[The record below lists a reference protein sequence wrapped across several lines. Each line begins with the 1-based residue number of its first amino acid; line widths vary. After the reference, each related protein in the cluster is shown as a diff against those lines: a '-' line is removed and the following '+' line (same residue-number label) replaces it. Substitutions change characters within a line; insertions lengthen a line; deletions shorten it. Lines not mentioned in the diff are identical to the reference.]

1 MKNQKMSDKESMTG
15 TELGELLLQSIREFK
30 AGKIGRITVI
40 ESPNVKNIR
49 AKTGLSQSEFSQ
61 LIGVKVATLQ
71 NWEQQR
77 RRPTGAA
84 AALLK
89 IVAKEP
95 ELALRALHN

>member
-1 MKNQKMSDKESMTG
+1 MDKQLFADLTQSLKEAAAIRQG
-15 TELGELLLQSIREFK
+15 KLQ
-30 AGKIGRITVI
+30 AGRVTVI

-49 AKTGLSQSEFSQ
+49 TKTGLSQSEFSQ
-61 LIGVKVATLQ
+61 LIGVKIATLQ

-95 ELALRALHN
+95 ELAIKALHA

>member
-1 MKNQKMSDKESMTG
+1 MDKQLFADLTQSLKEAAAIRQG
-15 TELGELLLQSIREFK
+15 KLQ
-30 AGKIGRITVI
+30 AGRVTVL

-49 AKTGLSQSEFSQ
+49 TKTGLSQSEFSQ
-61 LIGVKVATLQ
+61 LIGVKIATLQ

-95 ELALRALHN
+95 ELAIKALHN

>member
-1 MKNQKMSDKESMTG
+1 MDKQLFADLTQSLKEAAAIRQG
-15 TELGELLLQSIREFK
+15 TLQ
-30 AGKIGRITVI
+30 AGRVTVI

-61 LIGVKVATLQ
+61 LIGVKIATLQ

-95 ELALRALHN
+95 ELAIKALHN

>member
-1 MKNQKMSDKESMTG
+1 MDKQLFADLTQSLKEAAAIRQG
-15 TELGELLLQSIREFK
+15 TLQ
-30 AGKIGRITVI
+30 AGRVAVI

-61 LIGVKVATLQ
+61 LIGVKIATLQ

-95 ELALRALHN
+95 ELAIKALHA

>member
-1 MKNQKMSDKESMTG
+1 MEKQLFADLTQSLKEAAAIRQG
-15 TELGELLLQSIREFK
+15 KLQ
-30 AGKIGRITVI
+30 AGRMTVI
-40 ESPNVKNIR
+40 EPPDVKNIR

-71 NWEQQR
+71 NWEQLR

-95 ELALRALHN
+95 ELAIKALHA

>member
-1 MKNQKMSDKESMTG
+1 MDKQLFADLTQSLKEAAAIRQG
-15 TELGELLLQSIREFK
+15 TLQ
-30 AGKIGRITVI
+30 AGRVTVI
-40 ESPNVKNIR
+40 EPPNVKNIR

-61 LIGVKVATLQ
+61 LIGVKIATLQ

-95 ELALRALHN
+95 ELAIKALHA

>member
-1 MKNQKMSDKESMTG
+1 MDKQLFADLTQSLKEAV
-15 TELGELLLQSIREFK
+15 SIRQGTLQ
-30 AGKIGRITVI
+30 AGRVTVI
-40 ESPNVKNIR
+40 ESPDVKNIR

-61 LIGVKVATLQ
+61 LIGVKIATLQ

-95 ELALRALHN
+95 ELAIKALHA

>member
-1 MKNQKMSDKESMTG
+1 MDKQLFADLTQSLKEAAAIRQG
-15 TELGELLLQSIREFK
+15 TLQ
-30 AGKIGRITVI
+30 AGRVTVI
-40 ESPNVKNIR
+40 EPPDVKNIR

-61 LIGVKVATLQ
+61 LIGVKIATLQ

-95 ELALRALHN
+95 ELAIKALHA

>member
-1 MKNQKMSDKESMTG
+1 MDKQLFADLTQSLKEAAAIRQG
-15 TELGELLLQSIREFK
+15 TLK
-30 AGKIGRITVI
+30 AGRVSVI

-61 LIGVKVATLQ
+61 LIGVKIATLQ

-95 ELALRALHN
+95 ELAIKALHN

>member
-1 MKNQKMSDKESMTG
+1 MDKQLFADLTQSLKEAAAIRQG
-15 TELGELLLQSIREFK
+15 KLQ
-30 AGKIGRITVI
+30 AGRVTVL

-49 AKTGLSQSEFSQ
+49 TKTGLSQSEFSQ
-61 LIGVKVATLQ
+61 LIGVKIATLQ

-95 ELALRALHN
+95 ELAIKALHA

>member
-1 MKNQKMSDKESMTG
+1 MDKQLFADLTQSLKEAAAIRQG
-15 TELGELLLQSIREFK
+15 ILQ
-30 AGKIGRITVI
+30 AGRITVI

-61 LIGVKVATLQ
+61 LIGVKIATLQ

-84 AALLK
+84 AALLR

-95 ELALRALHN
+95 ELAIKALHA

>member
-1 MKNQKMSDKESMTG
+1 MDKQLFADLT
-15 TELGELLLQSIREFK
+15 QSVKEAVAIRK
-30 AGKIGRITVI
+30 GKLEAGRITVI

-49 AKTGLSQSEFSQ
+49 AKTGLSQNEFSQ

>member
-1 MKNQKMSDKESMTG
+1 MDKQLFADLTQSLKEAAAIRQG
-15 TELGELLLQSIREFK
+15 KLQ
-30 AGKIGRITVI
+30 AGRITVI

>member
-1 MKNQKMSDKESMTG
+1 MAKVMIKEDESMTG
-15 TELGELLLQSIREFK
+15 TELGELLLQSVREFK

-61 LIGVKVATLQ
+61 LIGVKIATLQ

-95 ELALRALHN
+95 ELAIKALHN